1 MGLLHLACFL
11 LINFLTL
18 NILVVKKTILFFS
31 ILLISV
37 FSYGQAQ
44 EGTVEYLKKMQ
55 PAAVIE
61 LPYAPSVVDAAMNDY
76 LSKKG
81 KSRSNDV
88 KGFSTFRNTQPV
100 QADTVNADLYF
111 KTERKSRK
119 EKEVTV
125 ISLLVMPTEAQT
137 NTANLHFLDMDAA
150 KNYLNDLATAID
162 AYNLELTIKDQN
174 DAVIK
179 AEAKYKSL
187 VNDGEDM
194 EKKRT
199 AIDKKIADNK
209 NDQMHQLQEIEN
221 QKQKLSQ
228 SVSQRKL

>member
-1 MGLLHLACFL
+1 M
-11 LINFLTL
+11 
-18 NILVVKKTILFFS
+18 KKTIVSFS
-31 ILLISV
+31 VLLVSV

-44 EGTVEYLKKMQ
+44 EGRVEYQKKTQ

-81 KSRSNDV
+81 KSRSSDV
-88 KGFSTFRNTQPV
+88 KGFATFRNTNSIQS
-100 QADTVNADLYF
+100 DSVNADLYF

-125 ISLLVMPTEAQT
+125 ISLLVVPMDQQT
-137 NTANLHFLDMDAA
+137 NAGNLHYLDMNDA
-150 KNYLNDLATAID
+150 KNYLNDLAYAID

-187 VNDGEDM
+187 VNDGDDL
-194 EKKRT
+194 EKKRI
-199 AIDKKIADNK
+199 AIDEKIADNK
-209 NDQMHQLQEIEN
+209 NDQQQQLKEIEN
-221 QKQKLSQ
+221 QKQILSQ
-228 SVSQRKL
+228 RVSQRKL

>member
-1 MGLLHLACFL
+1 M
-11 LINFLTL
+11 
-18 NILVVKKTILFFS
+18 KKTILFFS

-37 FSYGQAQ
+37 LSYGQAQ
-44 EGTVEYLKKMQ
+44 EGTVEYQKKLQ

-61 LPYAPSVVDAAMNDY
+61 LPYPPSVVDAAMNDY

-81 KSRSNDV
+81 RSRSNDI

-100 QADTVNADLYF
+100 STDTVNADLYF

-125 ISLLVMPTEAQT
+125 VSLLVMPSEAQT
-137 NTANLHFLDMDAA
+137 NTGNLHYLDMNDA
-150 KNYLNDLATAID
+150 KNYLNDVAAAIE

-174 DAVIK
+174 DAVTK
-179 AEAKYKSL
+179 AETKYKGL
-187 VNDGEDM
+187 VNDGDDL

-209 NDQMHQLQEIEN
+209 SDQKQQLKEIEN

-228 SVSQRKL
+228 WVGERKS

>member
-1 MGLLHLACFL
+1 M
-11 LINFLTL
+11 
-18 NILVVKKTILFFS
+18 KKS
-31 ILLISV
+31 IVSFTVLLISV
-37 FSYGQAQ
+37 FSYSQAQ
-44 EGTVEYLKKMQ
+44 EGTVEYQKKTQ

-61 LPYAPSVVDAAMNDY
+61 LPYPPSFVDAAMNDY

-81 KSRSNDV
+81 KSRSNDI
-88 KGFSTFRNTQPV
+88 KGFATFRNTSPV
-100 QADTVNADLYF
+100 QNDSVNADLYF

-125 ISLLVMPTEAQT
+125 LSLLVMPTDEQT
-137 NTANLHFLDMDAA
+137 NAKNLHYLNMEEA
-150 KNYLNDLATAID
+150 KNYLNDLAYAID

-179 AEAKYKSL
+179 AEAKYKNL
-187 VNDGEDM
+187 LNDAEEL

-199 AIDKKIADNK
+199 AFDKKIADNSHE
-209 NDQMHQLQEIEN
+209 QQQQLKEIEN

-228 SVSQRKL
+228 LVSQRKQ

>member
-1 MGLLHLACFL
+1 M
-11 LINFLTL
+11 
-18 NILVVKKTILFFS
+18 KKTILFFP
-31 ILLISV
+31 ILLLSLL
-37 FSYGQAQ
+37 SYGQAQ
-44 EGTVEYLKKMQ
+44 EGTVEYQKKSQ

-61 LPYAPSVVDAAMNDY
+61 LQYPPSVVDAAMNDY
-76 LSKKG
+76 LSRKG
-81 KSRSNDV
+81 RSRSNTI

-100 QADTVNADLYF
+100 QTDSVNADLYF

-137 NTANLHFLDMDAA
+137 NTGNFHYVNMDDA
-150 KNYLNDLATAID
+150 KNYLNDLASAID
-162 AYNLELTIKDQN
+162 AYNLELVIKEQN
-174 DAVIK
+174 DVLIK
-179 AEAKYKSL
+179 AEARYKSL
-187 VNDGEDM
+187 VNDGEDL

-199 AIDKKIADNK
+199 AIDRKIADNK
-209 NDQMHQLQEIEN
+209 NDQQQQLKEIES

>member
-1 MGLLHLACFL
+1 MTKA
-11 LINFLTL
+11 
-18 NILVVKKTILFFS
+18 ILFFS

-44 EGTVEYLKKMQ
+44 ESTVEYQRKMQ
-55 PAAVIE
+55 PAAIIE
-61 LPYAPSVVDAAMNDY
+61 LPYPPSVVDAAMNDY

-81 KSRSNDV
+81 KSRSNDI

-100 QADTVNADLYF
+100 AGDSVNADLYF
-111 KTERKSRK
+111 KTERKSRR
-119 EKEVTV
+119 EKDVTV
-125 ISLLVMPTEAQT
+125 ISLLVMPAQVQT
-137 NTANLHFLDMDAA
+137 NAGNLHFMNMDGA
-150 KNYLNDLATAID
+150 KHYLNDLATAID

-174 DAVIK
+174 DAIIK

-187 VNDGEDM
+187 IDEGEDL
-194 EKKRT
+194 EKKRS

-209 NDQMHQLQEIEN
+209 NDQQQQLKDIEN

-228 SVSQRKL
+228 WVSQRKSS

>member
-1 MGLLHLACFL
+1 
-11 LINFLTL
+11 
-18 NILVVKKTILFFS
+18 
-31 ILLISV
+31 
-37 FSYGQAQ
+37 
-44 EGTVEYLKKMQ
+44 
-55 PAAVIE
+55 
-61 LPYAPSVVDAAMNDY
+61 
-76 LSKKG
+76 
-81 KSRSNDV
+81 
-88 KGFSTFRNTQPV
+88 
-100 QADTVNADLYF
+100 
-111 KTERKSRK
+111 
-119 EKEVTV
+119 
-125 ISLLVMPTEAQT
+125 MPTEAQT
-137 NTANLHFLDMDAA
+137 NTGNLHFLDMDAA

-179 AEAKYKSL
+179 AETKYKSL

-209 NDQMHQLQEIEN
+209 NDQQQQLQEIEN